1 MAKIDGV
8 LVVRAYTPV
17 SSDDDLGFVDLIIK
31 VKDACHVQLPH
42 CRKPVQGSGWRRGAC
57 AGQGFLAVAFN
68 SEAVALVK
76 SSGVAQS
83 NREHSGFAP
92 DSFW

>member
-8 LVVRAYTPV
+8 VVVRAYTPV

-42 CRKPVQGSGWRRGAC
+42 CHKPVQGSGWRRGAC
-57 AGQGFLAVAFN
+57 PGQGFLAVSFN
-68 SEAVALVK
+68 SEAVVLVK
-76 SSGVAQS
+76 SSGVAES
-83 NREHSGFAP
+83 NHEHSAFVP
-92 DSFW
+92 HSFW